1 MARCKSQ
8 VARSSAPSAPGVSAL
23 MQVACC
29 RLCQSEA
36 VVPHIVR
43 EMMMGTREEFLY
55 YECTECGCLSL
66 AKVPENLGQYYPD
79 NYYAFHTRPSSLLRR
94 IRAAI
99 HLSRFSF
106 LVSWRKRPDL
116 DVIRR
121 VNLKKDMTLLDVGCG
136 SGSLIA
142 GLRELGY
149 NARGVDPFL
158 TADVEDRFGLRVER
172 KSLADVTDTF
182 DVILFRHSLEHM
194 PIESLQL
201 ARERLKHNGTC
212 VVSIPLLGWAWRTY
226 GTDWAQLDAPR
237 SRFVHSDKSFSM
249 LAAKSGFRIDRTIY
263 DSTEFQFWASDSYQR
278 DVPLIEMPKPNRS
291 QRKRMR
297 KLAASFN
304 LKHLGDSA
312 QFYLRPIK

>member
-149 NARGVDPFL
+149 NARGVDPF
-158 TADVEDRFGLRVER
+158 
-172 KSLADVTDTF
+172 KSFHL
-182 DVILFRHSLEHM
+182 
-194 PIESLQL
+194 SLQ
-201 ARERLKHNGTC
+201 AKTMEPQIN
-212 VVSIPLLGWAWRTY
+212 
-226 GTDWAQLDAPR
+226 TDSHR
-237 SRFVHSDKSFSM
+237 
-249 LAAKSGFRIDRTIY
+249 
-263 DSTEFQFWASDSYQR
+263 
-278 DVPLIEMPKPNRS
+278 
-291 QRKRMR
+291 
-297 KLAASFN
+297 
-304 LKHLGDSA
+304 
-312 QFYLRPIK
+312 